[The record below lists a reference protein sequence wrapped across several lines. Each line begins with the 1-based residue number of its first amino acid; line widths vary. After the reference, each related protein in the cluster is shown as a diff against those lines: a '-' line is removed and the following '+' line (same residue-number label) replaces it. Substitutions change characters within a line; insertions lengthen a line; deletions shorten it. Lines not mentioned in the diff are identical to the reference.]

1 MYRSSFT
8 PVGTSPIGP
17 HLSGDDSGIST
28 SGLLTIKSGSP
39 SCHFDASANTR
50 GGGMSAGLPRGDPL
64 STHVAILATS
74 SSFRE
79 MSSLNCWTPTVLSMN
94 HGGIASGLSRRPVR
108 YLIDLAHGR
117 TSSYVINDIG
127 ATPFE
132 RWQF

>member
-1 MYRSSFT
+1 MYRSSFS
-8 PVGTSPIGP
+8 PLGTSPIGP

-64 STHVAILATS
+64 STHVAIL
-74 SSFRE
+74 
-79 MSSLNCWTPTVLSMN
+79 SMN